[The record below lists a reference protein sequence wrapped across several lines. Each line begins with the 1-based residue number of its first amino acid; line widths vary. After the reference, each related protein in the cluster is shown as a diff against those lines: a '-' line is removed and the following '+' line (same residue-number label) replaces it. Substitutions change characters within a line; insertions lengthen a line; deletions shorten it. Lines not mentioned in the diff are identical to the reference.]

1 MEKLTI
7 VVPAFNEE
15 EVLPTTI
22 QILSKIENQ
31 LIEKS
36 CSIELQIF

>member
-15 EVLPTTI
+15 EVLNNT
-22 QILSKIENQ
+22 
-31 LIEKS
+31 
-36 CSIELQIF
+36 LQRLLKMVMMWKK